1 MIVLLGV
8 AGATILG
15 FLLARS
21 MIETG
26 GSGWAWMIRGATDV
40 LAREVSNRIDRSP
53 SDDAEE
59 ENERHGLED

>member
-1 MIVLLGV
+1 M

-15 FLLARS
+15 FLLAPY
-21 MIETG
+21 
-26 GSGWAWMIRGATDV
+26 V
-40 LAREVSNRIDRSP
+40 LARKVSNRIDSSP